1 MAETCISHLAFAA
14 DVLLALSCPQDG
26 RMPRVATKFLG
37 EKMVVRATRRT
48 YRGKIQTRP
57 YSPVEILLH
66 IGRPNYEERQF
77 IAACK
82 KAGEPFPVKKIQFRF
97 EKGAARK
104 KAA

>member
-37 EKMVVRATRRT
+37 EKLVVRATRRT
-48 YRGKIQTRP
+48 YGGRIQTRT
-57 YSPVEILLH
+57 YSPVEIQLH
-66 IGRPNYEERQF
+66 IGRPNYEERRF

-82 KAGEPFPVKKIQFRF
+82 RAGEPFPAKKIQFKF